1 MTSSLFY
8 SSWCLFVTF
17 QSPGKIHYVLLYNN
31 VINLFL
37 IYDQHFSALIHS
49 IRSDYLFALWG
60 EKNLVCNELSC
71 SDLCQAV
78 AHVHSVAQFVQ
89 TAIVGPGIS
98 PKPMS

>member
-17 QSPGKIHYVLLYNN
+17 QSPGKIHYVLLHNN

-49 IRSDYLFALWG
+49 IKKWLLICFMKG
-60 EKNLVCNELSC
+60 KNLVCNELSC

-78 AHVHSVAQFVQ
+78 AHVHSIAQFVQ

-98 PKPMS
+98 PNPMS